1 MDHPF
6 ALQIQGFF
14 LTFSEKCAEGPSINT
29 VNNLRGKGSKLTTHK
44 SKLSGDMVN
53 KLDEIDTFFLEIC

>member
-14 LTFSEKCAEGPSINT
+14 LTFSENCAEGPSINS
-29 VNNLRGKGSKLTTHK
+29 VNNLKEKGSKLTTHK
-44 SKLSGDMVN
+44 SKLSGDSV
-53 KLDEIDTFFLEIC
+53 KKVDEIVKYLRGI